1 MTEEQREIDGRWSDG
16 KKRFEGYGDNRE
28 GNIRWSDDQTLVN
41 QTDSVACDVSFTYG
55 GGGGLGGPLSAIG

>member
-1 MTEEQREIDGRWSDG
+1 M
-16 KKRFEGYGDNRE
+16 RFEGYGDDRE

-55 GGGGLGGPLSAIG
+55 GWHGAGDLSTLLRCVRNDGGKRDLRKEN